1 MNLYIFVLAL
11 GFILEILGLL
21 SMIFIHKAHINGK
34 ELTKL
39 KWFMVFSVLIIIGSG
54 VQSIGMLL
62 MLKH

>member
-21 SMIFIHKAHINGK
+21 SMIFGK